1 MRGPGASGL
10 QGQRSGWAMVC
21 RPPEGCANRKCEKAR
36 RRNVPSTP
44 SSWGHSEL
52 PLSASP
58 LRGLLPF
65 ETRRTGPESCSIT
78 GATSVA
84 EDKVDPTKGICEI
97 IAEPKPVLFY
107 LRKDK
112 QLLECFI
119 PGSASFCSF

>member
-1 MRGPGASGL
+1 
-10 QGQRSGWAMVC
+10 MVC

-112 QLLECFI
+112 
-119 PGSASFCSF
+119 